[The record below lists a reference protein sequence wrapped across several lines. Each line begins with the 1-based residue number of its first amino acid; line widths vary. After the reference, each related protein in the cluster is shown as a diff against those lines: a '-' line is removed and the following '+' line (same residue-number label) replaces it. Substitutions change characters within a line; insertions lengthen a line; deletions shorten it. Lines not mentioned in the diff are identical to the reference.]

1 MSEEDRRRFEGVGGY
16 KKLARAMGLE
26 PTRRPTYADVY
37 PELVGKPDPKP
48 APLEELYGPYI
59 VTAARA
65 DRPKEVAEAGG
76 GIYPFGPFATE
87 TEAQL
92 FAGKVLDNPFWELL
106 EIPVLNKPE
115 VFGTGDER
123 L

>member
-1 MSEEDRRRFEGVGGY
+1 MTGKDMPKY
-16 KKLARAMGLE
+16 
-26 PTRRPTYADVY
+26 TDVY
-37 PELVGKPDPKP
+37 PSLFRSQPPVSTSKP

-59 VTAARA
+59 VTAAKA
-65 DRPKEVAEAGG
+65 DRAPEIKEIGG
-76 GIYPFGPFATE
+76 GVYPFGPFATQ
-87 TEAQL
+87 TEADE
-92 FAGKVLDNPFWELL
+92 FADRVKADPDWELL